1 MREWVYTR
9 VGESG
14 RQLMAAEEGKIT
26 IDKAARGNL
35 LALAEEDPA
44 EVPPVV
50 AEVIKCADDIW
61 SSSVAK
67 FKRMS
72 TLSDVEDQRVRG
84 SLFLQAARQPVARL
98 LTGSKFII
106 PPEIALQTP
115 KVCAAQ
121 CVGV

>member
-1 MREWVYTR
+1 
-9 VGESG
+9 
-14 RQLMAAEEGKIT
+14 MAAEEGKIT

-84 SLFLQAARQPVARL
+84 SFVFAGGSATGRAASYRHRSEEAVR
-98 LTGSKFII
+98 
-106 PPEIALQTP
+106 
-115 KVCAAQ
+115 
-121 CVGV
+121 